1 MKTNTLIL
9 TGLFL
14 AANLAFGT
22 ATVKAEDSITKV
34 PMDSVSY
41 CHMKF
46 PPVSD
51 ETLFSDY
58 PVLNE
63 GAGNVIDFYGSCD
76 HDPLGA
82 DEVEAQRAGIADR
95 D

>member
-14 AANLAFGT
+14 AANLAWGT
-22 ATVKAEDSITKV
+22 STVKADERASKV
-34 PMDSVSY
+34 TMDSVSY

-46 PPVSD
+46 PPISG
-51 ETLFSDY
+51 ETLYSDH
-58 PVLNE
+58 PVLDE
-63 GAGNVIDFYGSCD
+63 SAGNVIDFYGSCD

-82 DEVEAQRAGIADR
+82 DEVQSQRAGIADR

>member
-1 MKTNTLIL
+1 MKAKTLIL
-9 TGLFL
+9 TGLIL
-14 AANLAFGT
+14 AANLTWGT
-22 ATVKAEDSITKV
+22 SVKADDSISKV

-46 PPVSD
+46 PPISD
-51 ETLFSDY
+51 ETLFSNH
-58 PVLNE
+58 PVLDE
-63 GAGNVIDFYGSCD
+63 AAGNVIDFYGSCD

-82 DEVEAQRAGIADR
+82 DEVEAQRAGITDR

>member
-1 MKTNTLIL
+1 MKAKSLIL
-9 TGLFL
+9 TGLIL
-14 AANLAFGT
+14 AANLTWGT
-22 ATVKAEDSITKV
+22 SVKADDSISKV
-34 PMDSVSY
+34 PVESVSY

-46 PPVSD
+46 PPISGESLYSD
-51 ETLFSDY
+51 H

-63 GAGNVIDFYGSCD
+63 AAGNVIDFYGSCD

-82 DEVEAQRAGIADR
+82 DEVQAQRAGTADR